1 MTKSRNSI
9 EVVKVEIVVV
19 VEVGVKVASGKV
31 VENLEVVEEAE
42 WRETRMVNSRV
53 HNWLACWDQR
63 GTGGEI
69 DNEGRTGACVV
80 KACDNNGGP
89 REK

>member
-9 EVVKVEIVVV
+9 EVVKVEILVVI
-19 VEVGVKVASGKV
+19 EVGAKVASGKV

-53 HNWLACWDQR
+53 HNWPAC
-63 GTGGEI
+63 
-69 DNEGRTGACVV
+69 
-80 KACDNNGGP
+80 
-89 REK
+89 

>member
-42 WRETRMVNSRV
+42 WRETRMVNSRG
-53 HNWLACWDQR
+53 HNWPACWDQR

-69 DNEGRTGACVV
+69 DNEGRTILFPLGMCC
-80 KACDNNGGP
+80 KSM
-89 REK
+89 

>member
-9 EVVKVEIVVV
+9 EVVKVEIVVIV
-19 VEVGVKVASGKV
+19 DVIEVGVKVASGKV

-53 HNWLACWDQR
+53 HNWPACWDQR

-69 DNEGRTGACVV
+69 DNEGRTILG
-80 KACDNNGGP
+80 KLSFTF
-89 REK
+89 

>member
-9 EVVKVEIVVV
+9 EVVKVEIVVVV

-53 HNWLACWDQR
+53 HNWPAC
-63 GTGGEI
+63 
-69 DNEGRTGACVV
+69 
-80 KACDNNGGP
+80 
-89 REK
+89 